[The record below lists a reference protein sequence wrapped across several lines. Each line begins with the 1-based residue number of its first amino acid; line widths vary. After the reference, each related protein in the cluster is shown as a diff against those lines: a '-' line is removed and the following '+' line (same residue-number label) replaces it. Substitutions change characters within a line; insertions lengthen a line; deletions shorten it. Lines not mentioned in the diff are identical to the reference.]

1 MSEPPEDWPGSKELW
16 ELIEAWR
23 SEGVPEEEITE
34 RLRRAADLK
43 GAEEFGLIERVTLAD
58 GSALLYDRD
67 PFERL
72 PVSEEDP

>member
-43 GAEEFGLIERVTLAD
+43 GAEEFGLI
-58 GSALLYDRD
+58 
-67 PFERL
+67 
-72 PVSEEDP
+72 